1 MLAIVFV
8 CAIMLGILED
18 ASSKGVMMD
27 AAITWAVLAAS
38 VASRLQMS
46 SVRP

>member
-8 CAIMLGILED
+8 CAIMLGILE
-18 ASSKGVMMD
+18 VMMD
-27 AAITWAVLAAS
+27 AAITWAILAAS